1 MLKQVFWFLNFFNAV
16 TRIGSL
22 LWLLTQELEF
32 FALVAQTRIVILFVL
47 ITRAKLVIFYFVAQ
61 TRI

>member
-1 MLKQVFWFLNFFNAV
+1 MDLCSDCSHKNWN
-16 TRIGSL
+16 SL
-22 LWLLTQELEF
+22 LWLLQQELEF

-47 ITRAKLVIFYFVAQ
+47 IARAKLVIFYFVAQ

>member
-1 MLKQVFWFLNFFNAV
+1 MYAQTSFLVFKLFQCCNKNW
-16 TRIGSL
+16 I
-22 LWLLTQELEF
+22 

-47 ITRAKLVIFYFVAQ
+47 IARAKLVIFYFVAQ